1 MNRQEQIE
9 LLEEMMDLD
18 DENLTEDTILED
30 IDEYDSFFKLYL
42 VTYVKKELN
51 KRLTVAEIEEFKT
64 VKDICDYL
72 SANEQGEADGK
83 LFSCWCHVGGWT
95 RIGNLSFPERSLCGW
110 YSAPGKCI
118 VGGSKEDAE

>member
-18 DENLTEDTILED
+18 DENLTEETILED

-42 VTYVKKELN
+42 FTYVKKELN
-51 KRLTVAEIEEFKT
+51 KRITVAEIVEFKT

-72 SANEQGEADGK
+72 SANE
-83 LFSCWCHVGGWT
+83 
-95 RIGNLSFPERSLCGW
+95 
-110 YSAPGKCI
+110 
-118 VGGSKEDAE
+118 

>member
-1 MNRQEQIE
+1 MVLEDHINNNIKERGQKMNEQEKIE

-18 DENLTEDTILED
+18 EGVLELSTVLEE

-42 VTYVKKELN
+42 VTYVKKEMR

-72 SANEQGEADGK
+72 E
-83 LFSCWCHVGGWT
+83 
-95 RIGNLSFPERSLCGW
+95 
-110 YSAPGKCI
+110 
-118 VGGSKEDAE
+118 

>member
-72 SANEQGEADGK
+72 SANE
-83 LFSCWCHVGGWT
+83 
-95 RIGNLSFPERSLCGW
+95 
-110 YSAPGKCI
+110 
-118 VGGSKEDAE
+118 

>member
-1 MNRQEQIE
+1 MSRQEQIE

-72 SANEQGEADGK
+72 SANE
-83 LFSCWCHVGGWT
+83 
-95 RIGNLSFPERSLCGW
+95 
-110 YSAPGKCI
+110 
-118 VGGSKEDAE
+118 

>member
-18 DENLTEDTILED
+18 DENLTEETILED

-72 SANEQGEADGK
+72 SANE
-83 LFSCWCHVGGWT
+83 
-95 RIGNLSFPERSLCGW
+95 
-110 YSAPGKCI
+110 
-118 VGGSKEDAE
+118 

>member
-30 IDEYDSFFKLYL
+30 MDEYDSFFKLYL

-72 SANEQGEADGK
+72 SANE
-83 LFSCWCHVGGWT
+83 
-95 RIGNLSFPERSLCGW
+95 
-110 YSAPGKCI
+110 
-118 VGGSKEDAE
+118 

>member
-9 LLEEMMDLD
+9 LLEEMMELD

-51 KRLTVAEIEEFKT
+51 KRLTVAEIEEFRT
-64 VKDICDYL
+64 VKDICEYL
-72 SANEQGEADGK
+72 SANE
-83 LFSCWCHVGGWT
+83 
-95 RIGNLSFPERSLCGW
+95 
-110 YSAPGKCI
+110 
-118 VGGSKEDAE
+118 

>member
-51 KRLTVAEIEEFKT
+51 KRLTVAEIEEFRT
-64 VKDICDYL
+64 VKDICEYL
-72 SANEQGEADGK
+72 SANE
-83 LFSCWCHVGGWT
+83 
-95 RIGNLSFPERSLCGW
+95 
-110 YSAPGKCI
+110 
-118 VGGSKEDAE
+118 

>member
-1 MNRQEQIE
+1 MNRQEQVE

-72 SANEQGEADGK
+72 SANE
-83 LFSCWCHVGGWT
+83 
-95 RIGNLSFPERSLCGW
+95 
-110 YSAPGKCI
+110 
-118 VGGSKEDAE
+118 

>member
-9 LLEEMMDLD
+9 LLEEMMELD

-72 SANEQGEADGK
+72 SANE
-83 LFSCWCHVGGWT
+83 
-95 RIGNLSFPERSLCGW
+95 
-110 YSAPGKCI
+110 
-118 VGGSKEDAE
+118 